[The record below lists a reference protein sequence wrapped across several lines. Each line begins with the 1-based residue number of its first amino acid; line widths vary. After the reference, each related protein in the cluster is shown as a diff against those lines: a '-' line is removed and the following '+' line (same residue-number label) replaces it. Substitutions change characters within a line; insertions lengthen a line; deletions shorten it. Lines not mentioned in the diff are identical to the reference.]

1 MKNSSYYGNLCA
13 IFYDATKK
21 FAPKPELDFYT
32 SFMSKQGRI
41 LEAMT
46 GSGRLQIPLMQLGY
60 QIDGVDCSSDM
71 LARCV
76 SRSKQFGLIPSL
88 YQQYLD
94 QLDLPYK
101 YQTIIIAVGSFQ
113 LIHDYQLALKTLIKI
128 REHMLPDGDLLFSL
142 FDPQVSSEAWSK
154 RIVRLNS
161 STILN
166 LTTRRDIDRERKIA
180 DAYCAYELVIN
191 GQVVQQEQELV
202 TVTWYDQLN
211 LIKLLELAGFKL
223 VKMYDYPMPN
233 DDNSCIAHVKIK

>member
-13 IFYDATKK
+13 IFYDIIKK

-32 SFMSKQGRI
+32 SFMTKQGRV

-60 QIDGVDCSSDM
+60 QVDGVDCSSDM

-76 SRSKQFGLIPSL
+76 SRSKEFGLVPNL

-101 YQTIIIAVGSFQ
+101 YQTVIIAVGSFQ
-113 LIHDYQLALKTLIKI
+113 LIHEYQLALAALIKI
-128 REHMLPDGDLLFSL
+128 REHMLPAGDLLFSL
-142 FDPQVSSEAWSK
+142 FDPQISYEAWSK
-154 RIVRLNS
+154 RIARLSNN
-161 STILN
+161 TTLN
-166 LTTRRDIDRERKIA
+166 LTTRREIDTQNKIA
-180 DAYCAYELVIN
+180 DAYCAYELVVN

-202 TVTWYDQLN
+202 TVTWYDQLSLIN
-211 LIKLLELAGFKL
+211 LLDQAGLKL
-223 VKMYDYPMPN
+223 VKVYDYPMPN
-233 DDNSCIAHVKIK
+233 NDGSCIVHAKIK